1 MCLLLT
7 LLFNLFIL
15 NWDIMNVI
23 TMHYCGDM
31 CQILCFVLPGALL
44 PIDKE
49 SPYLNKE
56 YYKVR

>member
-1 MCLLLT
+1 
-7 LLFNLFIL
+7 
-15 NWDIMNVI
+15 MNVI

-56 YYKVR
+56 YCNTNLFLEYR